1 MLNVRISPHDHD
13 SISTDKAMLYVV
25 FALLPAAIWGCVMF
39 GFRAAVVLVVSI
51 ASSLLT
57 EWLLGKINK
66 ENTLRDYSA
75 LVTGLLIGMNMPPS
89 IPFLIP
95 VLASVF
101 AIFIVKWTF
110 GGLGCNWAN
119 PALAGRIFVFFSFSS
134 LMSKFSLPWPLR
146 SGAELVS
153 SATPLSAVKMEI
165 TSGLGS
171 EAILSSA
178 NVPVS
183 GIASSLSASLGINPY
198 FVDEFLGFAGGCI
211 GEVSALLLI
220 FGGLFLIYK
229 KVITWR
235 IPVCYLAS
243 YALLQWI
250 FGGVRGGNG
259 LFGGE
264 VLLPLVSGGLM
275 LGAFFMATD
284 WVTTPTTAKG
294 EIIFALGCGFFTFII
309 RCFGSLAEGVSLAI
323 LLMNM
328 VSPTIDR
335 FCKAKKFGYVKPPK
349 KEKEAKA

>member
-1 MLNVRISPHDHD
+1 MLTVRTSPHDHD
-13 SISTDKAMLYVV
+13 SISTDKAMLYVIM
-25 FALLPAAIWGCVMF
+25 ALLPSAIWGCVMF
-39 GFRAAVVLVVSI
+39 GFRAVLVLLVSI

-75 LVTGLLIGMNMPPS
+75 LVTGLLIGMNMPPA
-89 IPFLIP
+89 IPLLIP

-119 PALAGRIFVFFSFSS
+119 PAIAGRVFVFFSFSS
-134 LMSKFSLPWPLR
+134 LMSKFSTPWVLK
-146 SGAELVS
+146 SSAELVS
-153 SATPLSAVKMEI
+153 SATPLSALKMEI
-165 TSGLGS
+165 TSGLSS
-171 EAILSSA
+171 EAILSSSG
-178 NVPVS
+178 VPIS
-183 GIASSLSASLGINPY
+183 GVAQSLSSSLGINPY
-198 FVDEFLGFAGGCI
+198 VVDEFLGFASGCI
-211 GEVSALLLI
+211 GEVSALLLLV
-220 FGGLFLIYK
+220 GGLFLIFK
-229 KVITWR
+229 KVISWR
-235 IPVCYLAS
+235 IPVSYILS
-243 YALLQWI
+243 YALLQWV

-259 LFGGE
+259 LCCGE
-264 VLLPLVSGGLM
+264 VLLPILSGGLM

-284 WVTTPTTAKG
+284 WVTTPTTPKG
-294 EIIFALGCGFFTFII
+294 EIIFATGCGLFTFII

-349 KEKEAKA
+349 KEKGAKA

>member
-1 MLNVRISPHDHD
+1 MLSVRTSPHDHD

-25 FALLPAAIWGCVMF
+25 MALLPAALWGCVMF
-39 GFRAAVVLVVSI
+39 GFRAVLVLVVSI

-75 LVTGLLIGMNMPPS
+75 LVTGLLIGMNMPPAV
-89 IPFLIP
+89 PLLIP

-101 AIFIVKWTF
+101 AIFVVKWTF

-119 PALAGRIFVFFSFSS
+119 PAIAGRVFVFFSFSS
-134 LMSKFSLPWPLR
+134 LMSKFSLPWVLKN
-146 SGAELVS
+146 GAELVA
-153 SATPLSAVKMEI
+153 SATPLTALKMDVA
-165 TSGLGS
+165 SG
-171 EAILSSA
+171 LSSA
-178 NVPVS
+178 TVLSGSGVPVS
-183 GIASSLSASLGINPY
+183 KVASALSPSIGINPY
-198 FVDEFLGFAGGCI
+198 VVDEFLGFTSGCI
-211 GEVSALLLI
+211 GEISALLLI
-220 FGGLFLIYK
+220 LGGLFLIWK

-235 IPVCYLAS
+235 IPVCFIAS
-243 YALLQWI
+243 YAILQWI

-259 LFGGE
+259 LFSGE
-264 VLLPLVSGGLM
+264 ILLPVFSGGLM

-284 WVTTPTTAKG
+284 WVTTPTTPKG
-294 EIIFALGCGFFTFII
+294 EIIFAIGCGFFTFVI
-309 RCFGSLAEGVSLAI
+309 RCFGSLPEGVSLAI